1 MAFFICPSEIDPFRG
16 FGRSCLDTPS
26 AVQAR
31 VLRHEY
37 RDSMVLMYLSARLQK
52 MEGVM
57 KAAAVMGTEANK
69 DLLTATDL
77 ISPEI
82 RSAGPQ
88 DLVVVVRA
96 VDGETA
102 SRTLSRLEEIL
113 AQGVTGPEPAE
124 SFYYSLERA
133 AQALPGANLAL
144 ISVPGIYAA
153 REARKALEAGLHV
166 FLFSNHVPLE
176 EEVSLKSIACER
188 GLLVMGPDCG
198 TALINGT
205 ALGFGNVV
213 RRGKVGIVAAS
224 GTGIQEVTVL
234 LDQPG
239 LGISHAVG
247 TGGRDLSAEVGAITT
262 IQGIDLLEEDP
273 ATLALAILSKSPS
286 PEVLQRVMVRLK
298 KCPKP
303 VIACF
308 LGSHRREVEGNIHLV
323 PTLAE
328 AAQTAARLLG
338 GKLDGV
344 VEIPPGL
351 LHQARLEGTRLKPEQ
366 RFVRGLFSGG
376 SLCKEAQVV
385 WEEWIGPG
393 WSNIPGGSGRRL
405 PDPLRSLEHTA
416 LDLGEDF
423 FTRGRPHPMIDPAG
437 RSERILQEVDDP
449 GVAVILLDVVLGY
462 GAHEDMAGALL
473 PAIRQARHRA
483 LSAGR
488 ALPIVAHVVGTE
500 ADPQGLGNQENQLR
514 SAGVIVCPSN
524 AVAARLASVIAQG
537 HWKKG
542 GPNEP

>member
-1 MAFFICPSEIDPFRG
+1 
-16 FGRSCLDTPS
+16 LVTPS

-52 MEGVM
+52 MAGVL

-69 DLLTATDL
+69 DLLAATDL

-82 RSAGPQ
+82 DSAGPQ

-102 SRTLSRLEEIL
+102 TRTLSRLEEML
-113 AQGVTGPEPAE
+113 VQGVAGRESGE
-124 SFYYSLERA
+124 SFYHSLEGA

-166 FLFSNHVPLE
+166 FLFSDHVSLE
-176 EEVSLKSIACER
+176 EEISLKSIARER

-205 ALGFGNVV
+205 VLGFGNVV

-234 LDQPG
+234 LDQPD
-239 LGISHAVG
+239 LGISHAIG
-247 TGGRDLSAEVGAITT
+247 TGGRDLSAEVGALTT
-262 IQGIDLLEEDP
+262 LQGIDLLEEDP
-273 ATLALAILSKSPS
+273 ATLALVVLSKSPS
-286 PEVLQRVMVRLK
+286 TEVLQRVMVRLK

-303 VIACF
+303 AVACF
-308 LGSHRREVEGNIHLV
+308 LGNRRREVQGNIHLV

-338 GKLDGV
+338 RKLDGV
-344 VEIPPGL
+344 AEMPPGL
-351 LHQARLEGTRLKPEQ
+351 LHQARSEGIRLKPEQ

-376 SLCKEAQVV
+376 SLCEEAQVV
-385 WEEWIGPG
+385 WENWIGPV
-393 WSNIPGGSGRRL
+393 WSNMPRGSGRRL
-405 PDPLRSLEHTA
+405 PDPLRSLQHTA

-437 RSERILQEVDDP
+437 RSERILQEADDP

-462 GAHEDMAGALL
+462 GTHEDMAGALL

-488 ALPIVAHVVGTE
+488 HLPVVAHVVGTE
-500 ADPQGLGNQENQLR
+500 ADPQALRNQESQLR
-514 SAGVIVCPSN
+514 SAGVILCPSN
-524 AVAARLASVIAQG
+524 AVAARLASLIARRP
-537 HWKKG
+537 WKKG